1 MYIVTPKNR
10 PTIPLSLA
18 KSNESIPKVAR
29 FHSLPD
35 TPKHAKRKM
44 VVDMHREM
52 LAGVGFASDN
62 ATLYKTG
69 DRVQQ
74 KLAAKT
80 ASSPITSI
88 TPALRIKR
96 NTLVVVDSTPKT
108 YCNMGSTNVRHIL
121 NARVSLNYLKD
132 RCFYTHGAS

>member
-1 MYIVTPKNR
+1 M
-10 PTIPLSLA
+10 PLKLA
-18 KSNESIPKVAR
+18 KSKESIPKVAR

-35 TPKHAKRKM
+35 APKHAKRKI

-52 LAGVGFASDN
+52 LAEIGFASDN

-74 KLAAKT
+74 KAAVKA

-88 TPALRIKR
+88 TPKFDPLSEK
-96 NTLVVVDSTPKT
+96 L
-108 YCNMGSTNVRHIL
+108 
-121 NARVSLNYLKD
+121 
-132 RCFYTHGAS
+132 